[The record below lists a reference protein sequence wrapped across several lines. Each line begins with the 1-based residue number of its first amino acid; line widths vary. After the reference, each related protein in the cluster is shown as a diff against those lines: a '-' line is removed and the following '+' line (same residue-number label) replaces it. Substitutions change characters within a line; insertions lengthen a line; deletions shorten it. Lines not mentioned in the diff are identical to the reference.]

1 MAWRIKSGKFHTFP
15 FDAHAVRQRFNS
27 SNNGTLRVPFF
38 LRRDLAV
45 YPYSSGRAGVE
56 PSPRSEETGYAG

>member
-27 SNNGTLRVPFF
+27 SNNGTLGCRFF
-38 LRRDLAV
+38 CAAIWLFIHIPAGGPALSRRPAARRLAM
-45 YPYSSGRAGVE
+45 PD
-56 PSPRSEETGYAG
+56 